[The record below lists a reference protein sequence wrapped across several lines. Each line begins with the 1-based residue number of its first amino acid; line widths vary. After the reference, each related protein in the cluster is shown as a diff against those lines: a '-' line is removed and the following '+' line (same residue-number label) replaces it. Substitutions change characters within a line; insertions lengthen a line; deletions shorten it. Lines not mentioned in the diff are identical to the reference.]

1 METDSQ
7 DQSGKPSAPRIV
19 SGLDAATLTRFYP
32 ADAEKRRVE
41 GFVTVAV
48 TLDQEG
54 HPTDTQIL
62 SETPPD
68 MGFGAAASSLSH
80 TLTYSNPTNA
90 PVVFKFA
97 VKFALDDTRTSGGSP
112 AQGDAPLTPPP
123 RSVQSPE

>member
-7 DQSGKPSAPRIV
+7 NQSGKPAAPRIV

-54 HPTDTQIL
+54 RATDTQIL

-68 MGFGAAASSLSH
+68 MGFAAAASSLSYE
-80 TLTYSNPTNA
+80 LVYSNPTNA
-90 PVVFKFA
+90 PVVFRFA
-97 VKFALDDTRTSGGSP
+97 VKFALDDDARSSAASP
-112 AQGDAPLTPPP
+112 APTDSTHPP
-123 RSVQSPE
+123 EA